1 MRKGLFQSGRNNMRS
16 VKQAVRLLLP
26 VLAGALALLLSGCSV
41 LGYFMTPDW
50 VEDADLI
57 VVNQNETPVYAITVS
72 AGGGSETT
80 ADAGGYAL
88 LERGESYGLYLED
101 GAEPCQRVGQCRTIR
116 MWNEFQELVNHYF
129 DSITLADLMQEE

>member
-1 MRKGLFQSGRNNMRS
+1 MRS

-26 VLAGALALLLSGCSV
+26 VLAGTLALLLSGCSV

-57 VVNQNETPVYAITVS
+57 VVNQNETPVYAVTVS

-80 ADAGGYAL
+80 ADARGYAL
-88 LERGESYGLYLED
+88 LERGESCGLYLED
-101 GAEPCQRVGQCRTIR
+101 GAEPVTVVLTGERG
-116 MWNEFQELVNHYF
+116 QELASFQVEFSGERLVLTYTREGRV
-129 DSITLADLMQEE
+129 SLQTEKTAR

>member
-1 MRKGLFQSGRNNMRS
+1 MRS

-26 VLAGALALLLSGCSV
+26 VLAGVLALLLSGCSV

-101 GAEPCQRVGQCRTIR
+101 GAEPVTVVLTGE
-116 MWNEFQELVNHYF
+116 WGQELACFPVEFSGEQLVLTY
-129 DSITLADLMQEE
+129 TQGGGAAVQTEEAPRTQ

>member
-1 MRKGLFQSGRNNMRS
+1 MRS
-16 VKQAVRLLLP
+16 VKQAVHVLLP
-26 VLAGALALLLSGCSV
+26 VLAGALALFLSGCSV

-57 VVNQNETPVYAITVS
+57 VVNQNETPVYAVTVS
-72 AGGGSETT
+72 AGKGSETT

-101 GAEPCQRVGQCRTIR
+101 GAEPVTVVLTGERG
-116 MWNEFQELVNHYF
+116 QELASFQVEFSGERLVLTYTREGRV
-129 DSITLADLMQEE
+129 SLQTEKTAR

>member
-1 MRKGLFQSGRNNMRS
+1 MRS

-26 VLAGALALLLSGCSV
+26 VRAGTLALLLSGCSV

-57 VVNQNETPVYAITVS
+57 VVNQNETPVYAVTVS
-72 AGGGSETT
+72 AGKGSETT

-101 GAEPCQRVGQCRTIR
+101 GAEPVTVVLTGERG
-116 MWNEFQELVNHYF
+116 QELASFQVEFSGERLVLTYTREGRV
-129 DSITLADLMQEE
+129 SLQTEKTAR

>member
-1 MRKGLFQSGRNNMRS
+1 MRS

-26 VLAGALALLLSGCSV
+26 VLAGALTLLLSGCSV

-80 ADAGGYAL
+80 ADAGGDAL
-88 LERGESYGLYLED
+88 LEIAFD
-101 GAEPCQRVGQCRTIR
+101 DVGTKR
-116 MWNEFQELVNHYF
+116 
-129 DSITLADLMQEE
+129 LMLKSAAAHMEKL

>member
-1 MRKGLFQSGRNNMRS
+1 MRS
-16 VKQAVRLLLP
+16 VKQSVRLLLP
-26 VLAGALALLLSGCSV
+26 VLAGVLALLLSGCSV

-80 ADAGGYAL
+80 ADARGYAL

-101 GAEPCQRVGQCRTIR
+101 GAEPVTVVLTGERG
-116 MWNEFQELVNHYF
+116 QELASFQVEFSGERLVLTYTREGRV
-129 DSITLADLMQEE
+129 SLQTEKTAR

>member
-1 MRKGLFQSGRNNMRS
+1 MRKGKRAFDRP
-16 VKQAVRLLLP
+16 ALL
-26 VLAGALALLLSGCSV
+26 ALALAVLLPLSGCSV
-41 LGYFMTPDW
+41 LGFLMTPDW

-88 LERGESYGLYLED
+88 LERGESYGLYLEE
-101 GAEPCQRVGQCRTIR
+101 GAEPVTVVLTGE
-116 MWNEFQELVNHYF
+116 WGQELASFPVEFSGERLVLTYTQEG
-129 DSITLADLMQEE
+129 SATLQTEKAASWP